1 MRVSADEQRF
11 LEGVYRWRSSE
22 RYCGPVP
29 VITLKQSVEILHCIR
44 ALLAANVPVEEWVEH
59 GRVFFFFG
67 LADKSC
73 SCVLNFLQ
81 SVSEKLW
88 TTSQVGSCTSP
99 NGTESNHKR
108 ESELLEQ

>member
-1 MRVSADEQRF
+1 MPVSAEERRS
-11 LEGVYRWRSSE
+11 LERVYRWRSSE

-44 ALLAANVPVEEWVEH
+44 ALLAANVTVEEWVEH
-59 GRVFFFFG
+59 GRVFLGG

-81 SVSEKLW
+81 SVNDKLW
-88 TTSQVGSCTSP
+88 TA
-99 NGTESNHKR
+99 
-108 ESELLEQ
+108 SE